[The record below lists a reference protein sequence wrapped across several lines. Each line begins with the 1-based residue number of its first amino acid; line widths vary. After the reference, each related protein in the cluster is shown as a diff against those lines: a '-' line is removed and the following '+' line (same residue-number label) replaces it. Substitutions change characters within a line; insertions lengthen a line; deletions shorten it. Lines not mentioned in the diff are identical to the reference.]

1 MIALTERN
9 KNSIIL
15 GTVAIF
21 ALVTLIYPVVRS
33 FYRFEISYNEGWNIY
48 NALKVIDHVPL
59 YNAKYSWT
67 TTNYPALS
75 FYVLA
80 YLSRVTHNYLLT
92 GRLLSLL
99 SLAIS
104 CVLIGL
110 IIRKLTRNFAASFF
124 GAFFCLAF
132 FCCTDAM
139 RYVGLND
146 PQMFAQVF
154 FLSGLLLYVSKPPTF
169 GCIAAVATLFIIG
182 GCIKQNLIEFPL
194 TVFVDLLFLSRKK
207 AMQYVLV
214 SGALLGIAIVLN
226 IELGGPFFI
235 WNVAG
240 PRSYSISVA
249 LLDFV
254 HTYGQIVIPLL
265 IACIWVFMN
274 LRDRVRRPICS
285 FFIIS
290 LIVDVAIKGGNG
302 VTVNTYFGNFFA
314 LSMIMGLV
322 VHDTWEASSI
332 FLGHRIM
339 WRCVIPVFLTA
350 YLLAPFFV
358 SDTSDSWSQIGTL
371 PEEQKRFDT
380 ETSFLRAQPGPAICE
395 SLLRCYYAGKPYEID
410 PFNSTRFVRANKL
423 DSGEIVR
430 KIEKHQYG
438 AIQLNRPVESFKR
451 PSNRFPD
458 EVLDA
463 INQYYVPSLVD
474 ANCVIYVPNH

>member
-21 ALVTLIYPVVRS
+21 AIVTLIYPVVRS

-48 NALKVIDHVPL
+48 NALKVIDHIPL

-80 YLSRVTHNYLLT
+80 YLSRITHNYLLT

-104 CVLIGL
+104 CGLIGL
-110 IIRKLTRNFAASFF
+110 IIHKLTRNFAASFF

-132 FCCTDAM
+132 FCCTDAST
-139 RYVGLND
+139 YVGLND

-154 FLSGLLLYVSKPPTF
+154 FLSGLLLYVAKPPTL
-169 GCIAAVATLFIIG
+169 GCMAEVATLFIIG

-194 TVFVDLLFLSRKK
+194 TVFVDLLFVSRRK
-207 AMQYVLV
+207 AIQYVLF
-214 SGALLGIAIVLN
+214 SGALLGIAIALN
-226 IELGGPFFI
+226 IKLGGPLFI
-235 WNVAG
+235 RNVAG
-240 PRSYSISVA
+240 PRSYSLSKAIVA
-249 LLDFV
+249 FFNS
-254 HTYGQIVIPLL
+254 YGQISVPVL
-265 IACIWVFMN
+265 IACIWVVRN
-274 LRDRVRRPICS
+274 LKDKARRPICI
-285 FFIIS
+285 FFIAS
-290 LIVDVAIKGGNG
+290 LFVGATIAGGNG
-302 VTVNTYFGNFFA
+302 VNVNTYFGNFFA
-314 LSMIMGLV
+314 ISIIMALV
-322 VHDTWEASSI
+322 AHDTWEASTTL
-332 FLGHRIM
+332 LGHRII
-339 WRCVIPVFLTA
+339 WRHVIPVALTT
-350 YLLAPFFV
+350 YLLVPFFV
-358 SDTSDSWSQIGTL
+358 SDSFASWRQLGTL
-371 PEEQKRFDT
+371 PEEQKRFDQ
-380 ETSFLRAQPGPAICE
+380 ETSFLRAHPGPAICE

-430 KIEKHQYG
+430 KIEMHQYG

-463 INQYYVPSLVD
+463 IRQYYVPSLTEP
-474 ANCVIYVPNH
+474 NCVIYVPNH